1 MRAAPD
7 GVRPAAAGSIYSI
20 AGGRIELSALAGSRT
35 HRPHGAFRNASRGR
49 ITLPVSKP
57 IRVRHFPLVPVTK
70 SAPVPQS
77 SNAATWRRNDWKT
90 IRTLLPYLMEFK
102 GRVTLALLCLTA
114 AKIANVGVPLV
125 MKEIVDSLDAK
136 QAILVLPFALLA
148 IYGLLRL
155 STTLFAELRDIVFV
169 RVAKRAIRRVALQVF
184 RHLHSLSL
192 RFHLDRQTGGVSR
205 DIERGTR
212 GISTLLSYMLFS
224 IIPVVIE
231 FSLVA
236 FVLLAKFDWRF
247 MAITMGA
254 VVIYLG
260 FTISVTEWRMD
271 IRRRANELDAK
282 ANTRAIDSLLNYE
295 TVKYFNNE
303 EFEAK
308 RYDESLQKYE
318 SADVKNEV
326 SLGALNIGQSL
337 VIAVAVTA
345 LMILAAQGVVGQK
358 LTLGDLVLVN
368 GLLIQ
373 LYIPLNF
380 LGMVYREIKQSL
392 VDMDKMFR
400 LLSENREVQD
410 SAGAVELAAA
420 LPSVAFEKVDFSYE
434 PRRTILHGVSFE
446 IPAGHTVAVV
456 GASGSGKSTLAR
468 LLFRFYDVS
477 GGRIAINGTDIRNV
491 TQRSLRAAIGIV
503 PQDTVLF
510 NDTIYYNIAYGDP
523 MATRDQVID
532 AARSA
537 HIHDLI
543 VSLPDG
549 YESMVGERGLKLS
562 GGEKQRVAIAR
573 ALLKNPKILIFDE
586 ATSALDSKSEKAI
599 QAELK
604 RLSASRT
611 TLTIAHRLST
621 VIDAD
626 QILVM
631 EAGRIIERG
640 SHRDLLGQ
648 AGTYAHMWTL
658 QQEEERAEEMAEL
671 TTGAV

>member
-1 MRAAPD
+1 VALTIPSSAARSPD
-7 GVRPAAAGSIYSI
+7 AAA
-20 AGGRIELSALAGSRT
+20 
-35 HRPHGAFRNASRGR
+35 
-49 ITLPVSKP
+49 
-57 IRVRHFPLVPVTK
+57 
-70 SAPVPQS
+70 
-77 SNAATWRRNDWKT
+77 WRRNDWRT
-90 IRTLLPYLMEFK
+90 IRTLLPYLLEYK
-102 GRVTLALLCLTA
+102 GRVATALLCLTA
-114 AKIANVGVPLV
+114 AKLANVGVPLV
-125 MKEIVDSLDAK
+125 MKEIIDSLDAK
-136 QAILVLPFALLA
+136 QAVLALPFALLA

-231 FSLVA
+231 FTLVA

-254 VVIYLG
+254 VVVYLG
-260 FTISVTEWRMD
+260 FTIVVTEWRMD

-303 EFEAK
+303 EFEAR

-318 SADVKNEV
+318 SADVKNEA

-337 VIAVAVTA
+337 VIAAAVTA
-345 LMILAAQGVVGQK
+345 LMILAAQGVVVQK

-410 SAGAVELAAA
+410 SPDAVDLVNG
-420 LPSVAFEKVDFSYE
+420 LPAVKFEKVNFSYE
-434 PRRTILHGVSFE
+434 ERRSILHDVSFE
-446 IPAGHTVAVV
+446 IPAGQTVAVV

-468 LLFRFYDVS
+468 LLFRFYDVT
-477 GGRIAINGTDIRNV
+477 GGRITINGLDIRKLKQ
-491 TQRSLRAAIGIV
+491 TSLRAAIGIV

-510 NDTIYYNIAYGDP
+510 NDTIYYNIAYGDTH
-523 MATRDQVID
+523 ATREQVVE

-537 HIHDLI
+537 HIHELI
-543 VSLPDG
+543 SSLPDG
-549 YESMVGERGLKLS
+549 YETMVGERGLKLS

-599 QAELK
+599 QSEL
-604 RLSASRT
+604 RRIAISRT

-621 VIDAD
+621 IVDAD

-631 EAGRIIERG
+631 ESGRIVERG
-640 SHRDLLGQ
+640 THRELLAR
-648 AGTYAHMWTL
+648 AGTYEHMWTL
-658 QQEEERAEEMAEL
+658 QQQEERVGEL
-671 TTGAV
+671 QTIKNGIAVRSS

>member
-1 MRAAPD
+1 MFNGQAV
-7 GVRPAAAGSIYSI
+7 GMMS
-20 AGGRIELSALAGSRT
+20 
-35 HRPHGAFRNASRGR
+35 ASR
-49 ITLPVSKP
+49 IKLPLSSP
-57 IRVRHFPLVPVTK
+57 NRVRHFSQVALNNTGPAPR
-70 SAPVPQS
+70 SAEAVV
-77 SNAATWRRNDWKT
+77 WRRNDWKT
-90 IRTLLPYLMEFK
+90 IRTLLPYLLEYK
-102 GRVTLALLCLTA
+102 GRVAIALLCLTT
-114 AKIANVGVPLV
+114 AKLANVGVPLV
-125 MKEIVDSLDAK
+125 MKGIVDSLGSK
-136 QAILVLPFALLA
+136 QAVLVLPFALLA

-224 IIPVVIE
+224 IIPVIIE
-231 FSLVA
+231 FGLVA

-247 MAITMGA
+247 MAITMAA

-282 ANTRAIDSLLNYE
+282 ANSRAIDSLLNYE

-303 EFEAK
+303 DFEAQ

-318 SADVKNEV
+318 SADVKNEA

-337 VIAVAVTA
+337 VIAIAVTA
-345 LMILAAQGVVGQK
+345 LMILAAQGVVGQT

-400 LLSENREVQD
+400 LLAENREVQD
-410 SAGAVELAAA
+410 GPHAVDLAANH
-420 LPSVAFEKVDFSYE
+420 PTVGFEKVDFSYE
-434 PRRTILHGVSFE
+434 PRRSILHDVSFA

-456 GASGSGKSTLAR
+456 GPSGSGKSTLAR

-477 GGRIAINGTDIRNV
+477 GGRITIDGIDIRDL
-491 TQRSLRAAIGIV
+491 TQKSLRAAIGIV

-510 NDTIYYNIAYGDP
+510 NDTIYYNIAYGDTR
-523 MATRDQVID
+523 ATRAQVID

-537 HIHDLI
+537 HIHDL
-543 VSLPDG
+543 VASLPEG
-549 YESMVGERGLKLS
+549 YETMVGERGLKLS

-599 QAELK
+599 QTEL
-604 RLSASRT
+604 RRISASRT

-621 VIDAD
+621 IIDAN

-631 EAGRIIERG
+631 ESGRITERG
-640 SHRDLLGQ
+640 THRELL
-648 AGTYAHMWTL
+648 ALSGTYAHMWAL
-658 QQEEERAEEMAEL
+658 QQEQERVGEL
-671 TTGAV
+671 AKLTEGIA